1 MFPLY
6 VAMCLPFHSIH
17 WLSYLTT
24 TKIYVICQ
32 QNITIKL
39 SKMSTTQ
46 DEKCDKITLLTGCDD
61 IYSGVTVDQNLLAK
75 TSTLFERQLEQS
87 LIAWRQA
94 KRRGI
99 WLSIPH
105 DRTELIPIAQK
116 FGFILH
122 HAKPEYV
129 MLAHWLDESDPNQL
143 PSYAMSTVGVSGLVV
158 NKNREVLLIQ
168 ERFTHVKD
176 YFTIPGGCLDMGE
189 SIEHGVEREV
199 FEETGIHAHFR
210 GILAFTYKAQFRFG
224 HGDVHFACLM
234 SLDENKED
242 QNIKFDSLEIGACKW
257 MSLEEW
263 ANSPEKH
270 PLRVTLHLARLAI
283 DILDGREQL
292 LEPDRIEVQLSNPNR
307 PIWDIMMYR
316 KKSSDKK

>member
-1 MFPLY
+1 VNGVLVDIGMFPLY

-129 MLAHWLDESDPNQL
+129 MLAHWLD
-143 PSYAMSTVGVSGLVV
+143 
-158 NKNREVLLIQ
+158 
-168 ERFTHVKD
+168 
-176 YFTIPGGCLDMGE
+176 
-189 SIEHGVEREV
+189 
-199 FEETGIHAHFR
+199 
-210 GILAFTYKAQFRFG
+210 
-224 HGDVHFACLM
+224 
-234 SLDENKED
+234 
-242 QNIKFDSLEIGACKW
+242 
-257 MSLEEW
+257 
-263 ANSPEKH
+263 
-270 PLRVTLHLARLAI
+270 
-283 DILDGREQL
+283 
-292 LEPDRIEVQLSNPNR
+292 
-307 PIWDIMMYR
+307 
-316 KKSSDKK
+316 